1 MTRKEVTEIFSII
14 MVAWPNS
21 KIFSDDQRLK
31 PAVETWAACTKD
43 IDFWTA
49 KKTIISLCQNSKFP
63 PSINEFR
70 ERAAEINAKLA
81 EDAKTLLDMIR
92 IGFNLYGNEALD
104 KIPAAHRV
112 IAGME
117 EPLLTDDRWN
127 VDGFI
132 RSYIAL
138 RKTSQIKSVQQTDHR
153 KELPS

>member
-21 KIFSDDQRLK
+21 KIFSDEQKLK

-49 KKTIISLCQNSKFP
+49 KKTIISLCQNSKYP

-70 ERAAEINAKLA
+70 ERAAEINAKLVD
-81 EDAKTLLDMIR
+81 DARNLLNMVR
-92 IGFNLYGNEALD
+92 IGYNLYGSEALD
-104 KIPAAHRV
+104 RIPLANSV
-112 IAGME
+112 ISTMDA
-117 EPLLTDDRWN
+117 PLLTDDRWN
-127 VDGFI
+127 VDGFVK
-132 RSYIAL
+132 SYIAM
-138 RKTSQIKSVQQTDHR
+138 RKAGQLKSVQPTDHR

>member
-21 KIFSDDQRLK
+21 KIFSDEQKLK

-49 KKTIISLCQNSKFP
+49 KKTIISLCQNNKYP

-127 VDGFI
+127 VDGFVQ
-132 RSYIAL
+132 SYTDL
-138 RKTSQIKSVQQTDHR
+138 RKAGQLKGVRPAEQR

>member
-21 KIFSDDQRLK
+21 KIFSDEQKLK

-49 KKTIISLCQNSKFP
+49 KKTIISLCQNSKYP

-92 IGFNLYGNEALD
+92 IGFNLYGNEALG

-112 IAGME
+112 ISNME

-127 VDGFI
+127 VDGFVK
-132 RSYIAL
+132 SYIAM
-138 RKTSQIKSVQQTDHR
+138 RKAGQLKSVQPTDHR